1 MDFNE
6 SDMLSESIINALKE
20 LQKKQQRFEAA
31 LAFATKRTWCCSE
44 FTTLPIYEAVD
55 RADELL
61 KSLNE
66 PKLMKWWGWI
76 PTNGTLQV
84 RRFSNDQELLK
95 VGKLSYCKTISQVVE
110 AHSKM
115 EAIELLCKDLGW
127 VEREVQ

>member
-1 MDFNE
+1 MDTE
-6 SDMLSESIINALKE
+6 DTDYLIGELKD
-20 LQKKQQRFEAA
+20 LQRNQQRFDAA
-31 LAFATKRTWCCSE
+31 LAFATKRTWCDSE

-61 KSLNE
+61 SSLND
-66 PKLMKWWGWI
+66 PKLVKWWGWI

-84 RRFSNDQELLK
+84 RRFSNDQELLE
-95 VGKLSYCKTISQVVE
+95 VGKMPHCKAVSQVVE

-127 VEREVQ
+127 VERAVQ